1 MMCFKSRPGHIAR
14 ECPEAE
20 GGRGGSGGGGGGNV
34 CYRCDRLLDFV
45 TPAITEHRVKH
56 KVE

>member
-1 MMCFKSRPGHIAR
+1 MCFKSRPGHIAR